1 MWGTE
6 MKMFSN
12 VFSLIVEEDVGDS
25 RRGDAITV
33 NSEYKPFNL
42 NPMEKIIVFTDVLEK
57 PANKLHCVSAWDH
70 QFWSTIDCE
79 TEYEEPIQDDHK

>member
-1 MWGTE
+1 
-6 MKMFSN
+6 MFSN

-25 RRGDAITV
+25 RRGDAVTV

-70 QFWSTIDCE
+70 QFWSTMSHRNKVHFRDTMMHRNYSI
-79 TEYEEPIQDDHK
+79 